1 MANSWRLVVNFCP
14 LVLSTLLHLV
24 QTENCEDEAEKIDM
38 QMAPLIAALK
48 TESQLQD
55 TLVLLPKVLVTHVH
69 SSFSY
74 FHPSSS
80 LSFGKKERINK
91 EWKNYWQVF
100 FAVLVPYWKKCEVHA
115 MYYYYIIKGLY
126 NFKELAVNI
135 AAKTWCGA
143 HIYTVNLKTSRSH

>member
-1 MANSWRLVVNFCP
+1 
-14 LVLSTLLHLV
+14 
-24 QTENCEDEAEKIDM
+24 M

-55 TLVLLPKVLVTHVH
+55 TLVLLPKVLLTHLH

-80 LSFGKKERINK
+80 LPLERKRGVTRNGKTTDRF
-91 EWKNYWQVF
+91 F
-100 FAVLVPYWKKCEVHA
+100 FATLVPYWKKCEVHA
-115 MYYYYIIKGLY
+115 MYYYVVKGSY
-126 NFKELAVNI
+126 NLKELAVNI
-135 AAKTWCGA
+135 AAKTLCDA